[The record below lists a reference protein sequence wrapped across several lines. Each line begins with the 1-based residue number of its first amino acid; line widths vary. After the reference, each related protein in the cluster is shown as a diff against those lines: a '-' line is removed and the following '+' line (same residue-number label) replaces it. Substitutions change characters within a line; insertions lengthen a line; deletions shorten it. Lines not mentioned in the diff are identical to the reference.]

1 MVIFKLSGALTF
13 QKLKKSYLKTCF
25 QTADLAYLNWNDKAK
40 TKEANLFIISI
51 KYQYRSC
58 VTYMRVK
65 RIFLQENNLKILI
78 LKSKSEK

>member
-13 QKLKKSYLKTCF
+13 QKKKSYLKTCF

-58 VTYMRVK
+58 VTYMSQKDISARK
-65 RIFLQENNLKILI
+65 QSQNSDFK
-78 LKSKSEK
+78 